1 MQRRPQ
7 MDLITL
13 KMAYGV
19 HIFVKDRAKSKD
31 PTVKRPVRF
40 AENDGS
46 FLEGVFMSEKFHQ
59 FCVFTVFRIVYFDK
73 ADQAI

>member
-1 MQRRPQ
+1 MRRRPQ

-13 KMAYGV
+13 DMAYGV

-46 FLEGVFMSEKFHQ
+46 FLEVVLMPEKFHQ
-59 FCVFTVFRIVYFDK
+59 FCILTVFRMVYLDI
-73 ADQAI
+73 ADQSI

>member
-1 MQRRPQ
+1 

-19 HIFVKDRAKSKD
+19 HIFVKDRAKNKD

-46 FLEGVFMSEKFHQ
+46 FLKGVLMPEKFH
-59 FCVFTVFRIVYFDK
+59 
-73 ADQAI
+73 